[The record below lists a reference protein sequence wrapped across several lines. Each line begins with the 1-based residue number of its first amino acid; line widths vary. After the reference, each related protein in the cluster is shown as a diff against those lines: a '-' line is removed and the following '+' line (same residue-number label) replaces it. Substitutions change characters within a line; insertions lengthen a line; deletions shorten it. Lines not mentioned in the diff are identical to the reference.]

1 MIVPMSKP
9 NFETR
14 IHPQIDAVAINL
26 RNAVASHDENI
37 KYLASGPRHLFSD
50 WPVTEV
56 PEVAAGLYSIWDENQ
71 FVYIGMSG
79 RSATPEEL
87 ERRRLIGKTFGLF
100 NRLAAHASGRR
111 SGDQF
116 CVYVADVFVLP
127 QLTAGQIRDISKR
140 YITFDSLVKAYVHDH
155 LSFRFMETVD
165 GVTALRLEAEIKA
178 GSLGAKPL
186 LNPTP

>member
-1 MIVPMSKP
+1 M
-9 NFETR
+9 N
-14 IHPQIDAVAINL
+14 D
-26 RNAVASHDENI
+26 
-37 KYLASGPRHLFSD
+37 LADPLLSGSLYRFSD

-56 PEVAAGLYSIWDENQ
+56 PEVAAGLYSIWKGDQ

-87 ERRRLIGKTFGLF
+87 ERRRQIGKTFGLF

>member
-1 MIVPMSKP
+1 L
-9 NFETR
+9 N
-14 IHPQIDAVAINL
+14 D
-26 RNAVASHDENI
+26 
-37 KYLASGPRHLFSD
+37 LADPLLSGSLYRFSD

-56 PEVAAGLYSIWDENQ
+56 PEVAAGLYSIWKGDQ

-87 ERRRLIGKTFGLF
+87 ERRRQIGKTFGLF

>member
-1 MIVPMSKP
+1 M
-9 NFETR
+9 N
-14 IHPQIDAVAINL
+14 
-26 RNAVASHDENI
+26 ENI
-37 KYLASGPRHLFSD
+37 NSLASGPLYPFSG
-50 WPVTEV
+50 WPVAAV
-56 PEVAAGLYSIWDENQ
+56 PEVAAGLYSIWKGDQ

-127 QLTAGQIRDISKR
+127 QLTAGQIKDISKR
-140 YITFDSLVKAYVHDH
+140 QVTFDSLVKKYIHDH
-155 LSFRFMETVD
+155 LSFRFTETVD

-178 GSLGAKPL
+178 GSLGIKPL
-186 LNPTP
+186 LNPTS

>member
-1 MIVPMSKP
+1 M
-9 NFETR
+9 N
-14 IHPQIDAVAINL
+14 
-26 RNAVASHDENI
+26 ENI
-37 KYLASGPRHLFSD
+37 KHLTSGPRHLFFD
-50 WPVTEV
+50 WPVAEV
-56 PEVAAGLYSIWDENQ
+56 PEVAAGLYSIWKGDQ

-87 ERRRLIGKTFGLF
+87 ERRRQIGKTFGLF

-127 QLTAGQIRDISKR
+127 QLTTSEIESISKR
-140 YITFDSLVKAYVHDH
+140 QITFDSLVKKYIHAH
-155 LSFRFMETVD
+155 LSFRFIETVD

-178 GSLGAKPL
+178 GSLGVKPL

>member
-1 MIVPMSKP
+1 L
-9 NFETR
+9 N
-14 IHPQIDAVAINL
+14 D
-26 RNAVASHDENI
+26 
-37 KYLASGPRHLFSD
+37 LADPLLSGSLYRFSD

-56 PEVAAGLYSIWDENQ
+56 PEVAAGLYSIWKGDQ

>member
-1 MIVPMSKP
+1 MPEFRYAVLQMSA
-9 NFETR
+9 FENLTKHLKVR
-14 IHPQIDAVAINL
+14 MNNDID
-26 RNAVASHDENI
+26 H
-37 KYLASGPRHLFSD
+37 LASGPRHLFSG
-50 WPVTEV
+50 WPVASV
-56 PEVAAGLYSIWDENQ
+56 PEVAAGLYSIWAGDQ

-116 CVYVADVFVLP
+116 CFYVADVFVLP
-127 QLTAGQIRDISKR
+127 QLTAGQIKDISKR

-178 GSLGAKPL
+178 GSLGIKPL
-186 LNPTP
+186 LNPTS